1 MTLRVVQYSGGIGS
15 WATAVRVAERYGAS
29 DLVLLAANTKVED
42 PDLWR
47 FVADSA
53 ALLGVNPVVVAD
65 GRTPWQVFADERFL
79 GNSRIAPCSV
89 ICTAFT
95 SLVMTLSIMIKEFGM
110 DMRVQLMEGRASVPV
125 IGEVSPSCRLVPP
138 FLVLDGLGRD
148 IEPVT
153 AYLRDLTVSDCGHLT
168 VRSYAFGLLRW
179 FRLLWLLEVGWER
192 ATEAEVVV
200 LVGWLRSAVNPQRR
214 RSTPGSAP
222 AGSVN
227 TRTGRPTLAAG
238 YAPSTINHALSV
250 VSGFYR
256 FHAHLGQGPVVN
268 PVPVAPQ
275 RRRALSHRS
284 PLELQVRH
292 GRARLRQKVPTRLP
306 RAIPDRQ
313 WDELFEAV
321 GCDRDRALLEFF
333 VSSGARAAELLGVGI
348 DDIDWAGQR
357 LWVISKGTRARQMVP
372 ASPKAF
378 VFLARYLDEAG
389 PPPPGSSL
397 WRTQRGAPKPLAYW
411 ALRRIMQRVNARLG
425 TNWSLH
431 DLRHTAATRM
441 ANGGKLTLAEV
452 QAILRHAD
460 IRTTGRYLATRVED
474 LAEKLA
480 EHYARPRPAISYSAG
495 YDPADITAVF
505 GG

>member
-1 MTLRVVQYSGGIGS
+1 
-15 WATAVRVAERYGAS
+15 
-29 DLVLLAANTKVED
+29 
-42 PDLWR
+42 
-47 FVADSA
+47 
-53 ALLGVNPVVVAD
+53 
-65 GRTPWQVFADERFL
+65 
-79 GNSRIAPCSV
+79 
-89 ICTAFT
+89 
-95 SLVMTLSIMIKEFGM
+95 MTLSFMIKEFGV
-110 DMRVQLMEGRASVPV
+110 DLRVQLMEGQASVPA
-125 IGEVSPSCRLVPP
+125 IGEVSPSGRLLPP
-138 FLVLDGLGRD
+138 FVVRDGLGRD
-148 IEPVT
+148 VEPVT
-153 AYLRDLTVSDCGHLT
+153 AYLRDLVVSDSSRLT
-168 VRSYAFGLLRW
+168 IRSYAFGLLRW
-179 FRLLWLLEVGWER
+179 FRLLWVLEVGWER

-214 RSTPGSAP
+214 RSSSQSAP

-227 TRTGRPTLAAG
+227 ARTGRPMLAAG

-250 VSGFYR
+250 VSGFYQ
-256 FHAHLGQGPVVN
+256 FHAHFGQGPVVN

-284 PLELQVRH
+284 PLGVQVRH
-292 GRARLRQKVPTRLP
+292 GRARLRQKMPARLP
-306 RAIPDRQ
+306 RAIPDQR

-333 VSSGARAAELLGVGI
+333 VSSGARATELLGVGI

-357 LWVISKGTRARQMVP
+357 IWVISKGTRARQMVP

-389 PPPPGSSL
+389 TPPPGSPL
-397 WRTQRGAPKPLAYW
+397 WRTRRGEAKPLAYW
-411 ALRRIMQRVNARLG
+411 ALRRILQRVNARLV
-425 TNWSLH
+425 TNWTLH

-460 IRTTGRYLATRVED
+460 IRTTGRYLVARVED
-474 LAEKLA
+474 LVEKLA
-480 EHYARPRPAISYSAG
+480 EHYARPRPEITYTAG